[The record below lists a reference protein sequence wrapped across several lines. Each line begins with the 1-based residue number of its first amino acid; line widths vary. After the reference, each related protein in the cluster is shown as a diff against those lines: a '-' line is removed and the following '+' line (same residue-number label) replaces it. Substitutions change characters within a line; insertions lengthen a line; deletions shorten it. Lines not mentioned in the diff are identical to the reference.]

1 MMIADPNG
9 LAPSAGGPAGGSAAP
24 RRMLVAYS
32 MASTFTTTTLEYLE
46 ALKRYSG
53 LEVEYLHVTHDAE
66 IDFDIN
72 RYDIVFH
79 SYCARLCFDNYVSA
93 SYEAAMQRFLG
104 LKMIAA
110 QDEYDLTATLH
121 RAIRRLGF
129 HVYFTC
135 VPKAFWPMVHPES
148 ELPGVHL
155 VQVLT
160 GYVSESHDWQKCLS
174 KPLASRSRKI
184 AYRGRDIG
192 ARYGQLGFDKF
203 EIGRRMAEVCTAKG
217 IPHDIATDEAS
228 RIYGA
233 QWFELVGDSRI
244 MLGSESGSNAFDFDG
259 TLRKVV
265 AEREKALG
273 RRVGYEEMAGTVW
286 LFEAPFDIG
295 QISPRVFECA
305 AMRTPMIMYRGGYSG
320 AIEPDVH
327 YIALERDFS
336 NIDAIL
342 ARIDDLDW
350 LQGFA
355 DRAHARLVASG
366 EYSYQSFVAL
376 VESTARE
383 QYARRI
389 DPAHVSHRRRLQRPW
404 QTPAMP
410 ARPAS
415 LADANR
421 IALRERPSHA
431 PLGQAEFLQRQDE
444 LNKLRAIVQADEQAR
459 ELLASGKSLLKALR
473 RFILSLLLLAGRIA
487 HRVLLPIWSML
498 PRNFRRSIGDPLR
511 MLRNALST
519 EVRHG

>member
-1 MMIADPNG
+1 MTAEQDVMTRRSSG
-9 LAPSAGGPAGGSAAP
+9 LAGGSAAP

-46 ALKRYSG
+46 ALKRCSG
-53 LEVEYLHVTHDAE
+53 LEVDYLHVTHDAE

-79 SYCARLCFDNYVSA
+79 SYCARLCFEDYVSA

-135 VPKAFWPMVHPES
+135 VPKACWPMVHPES

-160 GYVSESHDWQKCLS
+160 GYVSESLDWKRRFA

-203 EIGRRMAEVCTAKG
+203 EIGRRMAEVCAAKG
-217 IPHDIATDEAS
+217 IPHDIAMDEAS
-228 RIYGA
+228 RIYGSR
-233 QWFELVGDSRI
+233 WFELVGDSRI

-259 TLRKVV
+259 TLRELV
-265 AEREKALG
+265 AERERTLG
-273 RRVGYEEMAGTVW
+273 RRVGYEEVAAAVAA
-286 LFEAPFDIG
+286 FEAPFDIG

-305 AMRTPMIMYRGGYSG
+305 AMQTPMIMYRGSYSG
-320 AIEPDVH
+320 AVEPDVH
-327 YIALERDFS
+327 YISLERDFS

-355 DRAHARLVASG
+355 DRAHQRLVASG
-366 EYSYQSFVAL
+366 DYSYESFVAL
-376 VESTARE
+376 VEATARE

-389 DPAHVSHRRRLQRPW
+389 DPAHVAHRLRLQRPW
-404 QTPAMP
+404 QPSAVP

-421 IALRERPSHA
+421 MALRERPSPV
-431 PLGQAEFLQRQDE
+431 PLGKAEFLQRQGE
-444 LNKLRAIVQADEQAR
+444 LNKLRAIVHADEQAR
-459 ELLASGKSLLKALR
+459 ELVASTKGLLKALR
-473 RFILSLLLLAGRIA
+473 RFILSVVLLAGRFV
-487 HRVLLPIWSML
+487 HRALLPIWSRL
-498 PRNFRRSIGDPLR
+498 PRDFRRSVGEPLR
-511 MLRNALST
+511 LLRNALST
-519 EVRHG
+519 QVRHG